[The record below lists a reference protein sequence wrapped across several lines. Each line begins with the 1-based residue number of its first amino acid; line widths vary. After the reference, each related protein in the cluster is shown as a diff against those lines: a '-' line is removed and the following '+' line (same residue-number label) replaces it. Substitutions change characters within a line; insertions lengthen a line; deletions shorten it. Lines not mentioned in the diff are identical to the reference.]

1 MNAFAHYLFIANKI
15 HRPLAKVNCAVLIM
29 EGLFKKKIMV
39 IFTKSGAS
47 SGKMIDIRKPPE

>member
-1 MNAFAHYLFIANKI
+1 
-15 HRPLAKVNCAVLIM
+15 M